1 MQDNFQPRIPSV
13 WLAFVPLV
21 ILIGLLALTIYM
33 FGSDAL
39 GGGSQVCLLVA
50 SGGEV
55 ERIMKMVDGVVLVV
69 DSAEGPMPQTRFVL
83 QKALEQNIKPVV
95 VVNNIFN
102 KGSDVSNSKLNILA
116 ICITICITIV

>member
-50 SGGEV
+50 SGV
-55 ERIMKMVDGVVLVV
+55 CVDRDGG
-69 DSAEGPMPQTRFVL
+69 AQAFME
-83 QKALEQNIKPVV
+83 
-95 VVNNIFN
+95 
-102 KGSDVSNSKLNILA
+102 
-116 ICITICITIV
+116 